1 MRGGGDLGGARTTR
15 WETTIVAMPMMT
27 TMVMMLAAM
36 TSTTGTA
43 TTTSMAV
50 STALTSPI
58 REQREDFERT
68 TGARDS
74 NAVPFPRPLLLLA
87 CIIHEV
93 LFSDDFFERETKRD
107 YWRKELE
114 LKG

>member
-1 MRGGGDLGGARTTR
+1 M
-15 WETTIVAMPMMT
+15 
-27 TMVMMLAAM
+27 
-36 TSTTGTA
+36 
-43 TTTSMAV
+43 
-50 STALTSPI
+50 
-58 REQREDFERT
+58 RT
-68 TGARDS
+68 TGFSLLFSPPLCGRTPPGDFQK
-74 NAVPFPRPLLLLA
+74 NALA

>member
-1 MRGGGDLGGARTTR
+1 LG
-15 WETTIVAMPMMT
+15 
-27 TMVMMLAAM
+27 LAAC
-36 TSTTGTA
+36 A
-43 TTTSMAV
+43 R
-50 STALTSPI
+50 
-58 REQREDFERT
+58 REYFEVKQ
-68 TGARDS
+68 S
-74 NAVPFPRPLLLLA
+74 LA

>member
-1 MRGGGDLGGARTTR
+1 VGDDDCGDADDDDDGDDVGCDDVNDGDSDDNIYGGVDGADVANKRTAGR
-15 WETTIVAMPMMT
+15 FRKGYW
-27 TMVMMLAAM
+27 
-36 TSTTGTA
+36 
-43 TTTSMAV
+43 
-50 STALTSPI
+50 
-58 REQREDFERT
+58 
-68 TGARDS
+68 ARDS